1 MSKQNIYDN
10 DLFYENFEKIRSK
23 EINFNDIIETPII
36 LGMIPELYKKK
47 VLDIGCGMGQHALQ
61 YSKKGAL
68 SVLGIDISEKMLAY
82 ARKNN
87 AASNI
92 EYRRLAF
99 EELDDLEEKFDVI
112 TSSLAFDYVENFERL
127 MKQIYSHLNE
137 NGKCVFSMSHPI
149 STAYDG
155 TSDRYTRTETGERLY
170 ANLRN
175 YGIEGKR
182 VIHWVVDEYELYH
195 RTISTLIN
203 DIVSAGFIIEE
214 CQESKVPE
222 SIREKRTDMFGG
234 VIHQPDFI
242 FFRCGK
248 KN

>member
-1 MSKQNIYDN
+1 
-10 DLFYENFEKIRSK
+10 
-23 EINFNDIIETPII
+23 
-36 LGMIPELYKKK
+36 
-47 VLDIGCGMGQHALQ
+47 
-61 YSKKGAL
+61 
-68 SVLGIDISEKMLAY
+68 MLAY

-155 TSDRYTRTETGERLY
+155 TFDRYTRTETGERLY

-195 RTISTLIN
+195 RTISTLIMILFLLDLLLRN
-203 DIVSAGFIIEE
+203 VRNQKYQNQLEKSDQICLEELFIS
-214 CQESKVPE
+214 Q
-222 SIREKRTDMFGG
+222 TLFFLG
-234 VIHQPDFI
+234 VERKINI
-242 FFRCGK
+242 LSM
-248 KN
+248 

>member
-1 MSKQNIYDN
+1 
-10 DLFYENFEKIRSK
+10 
-23 EINFNDIIETPII
+23 
-36 LGMIPELYKKK
+36 
-47 VLDIGCGMGQHALQ
+47 
-61 YSKKGAL
+61 
-68 SVLGIDISEKMLAY
+68 MLAY

-155 TSDRYTRTETGERLY
+155 TFDRYTRTETGERLY

-195 RTISTLIN
+195 RTISTLIMILFLLDLLLRN
-203 DIVSAGFIIEE
+203 VRNQKYQNQLEKSEQICLEELFIN
-214 CQESKVPE
+214 Q
-222 SIREKRTDMFGG
+222 TL
-234 VIHQPDFI
+234 
-242 FFRCGK
+242 FF
-248 KN
+248 

>member
-1 MSKQNIYDN
+1 
-10 DLFYENFEKIRSK
+10 
-23 EINFNDIIETPII
+23 
-36 LGMIPELYKKK
+36 
-47 VLDIGCGMGQHALQ
+47 
-61 YSKKGAL
+61 
-68 SVLGIDISEKMLAY
+68 MLAY

-155 TSDRYTRTETGERLY
+155 TLTDIPEQKLEKDYMLIYEITE
-170 ANLRN
+170 
-175 YGIEGKR
+175 
-182 VIHWVVDEYELYH
+182 
-195 RTISTLIN
+195 
-203 DIVSAGFIIEE
+203 
-214 CQESKVPE
+214 
-222 SIREKRTDMFGG
+222 
-234 VIHQPDFI
+234 
-242 FFRCGK
+242 
-248 KN
+248 

>member
-10 DLFYENFEKIRSK
+10 DSFYENFKKIRSDK
-23 EINFNDIIETPII
+23 INFNDVIETPII
-36 LGMIPELYKKK
+36 LKMLPDLYGKK

-61 YSKKGAL
+61 YSKMGAL

-87 AASNI
+87 CASNI
-92 EYRRLAF
+92 EYKRMAF
-99 EELDDLEEKFDVI
+99 EELDDLEQKFDVI
-112 TSSLAFDYVENFERL
+112 TSSLAFDYVENFGSL
-127 MKQIYSHLNE
+127 MKQIYNHLNE

-155 TSDRYTRTETGERLY
+155 TYDRYTRTGTGERLY

-182 VIHWVVDEYELYH
+182 KENHH
-195 RTISTLIN
+195 T
-203 DIVSAGFIIEE
+203 FIYY
-214 CQESKVPE
+214 CQN
-222 SIREKRTDMFGG
+222 IL
-234 VIHQPDFI
+234 
-242 FFRCGK
+242 
-248 KN
+248 

>member
-112 TSSLAFDYVENFERL
+112 TSSLAFDYVENFATVYKGNIIKNLIMDCQSYTKYRP
-127 MKQIYSHLNE
+127 NE
-137 NGKCVFSMSHPI
+137 
-149 STAYDG
+149 T
-155 TSDRYTRTETGERLY
+155 TG
-170 ANLRN
+170 
-175 YGIEGKR
+175 GIFVSWRRKE
-182 VIHWVVDEYELYH
+182 ELP
-195 RTISTLIN
+195 TG
-203 DIVSAGFIIEE
+203 A
-214 CQESKVPE
+214 
-222 SIREKRTDMFGG
+222 
-234 VIHQPDFI
+234 
-242 FFRCGK
+242 
-248 KN
+248 

>member
-1 MSKQNIYDN
+1 M
-10 DLFYENFEKIRSK
+10 
-23 EINFNDIIETPII
+23 
-36 LGMIPELYKKK
+36 
-47 VLDIGCGMGQHALQ
+47 C
-61 YSKKGAL
+61 
-68 SVLGIDISEKMLAY
+68 
-82 ARKNN
+82 
-87 AASNI
+87 
-92 EYRRLAF
+92 
-99 EELDDLEEKFDVI
+99 
-112 TSSLAFDYVENFERL
+112 
-127 MKQIYSHLNE
+127 
-137 NGKCVFSMSHPI
+137 FSMSHPI

-155 TSDRYTRTETGERLY
+155 TFDRYTRTETGERLY

-214 CQESKVPE
+214 CRNQKYQNQL
-222 SIREKRTDMFGG
+222 EKSEQIFWRSYSSARLY
-234 VIHQPDFI
+234 

>member
-10 DLFYENFEKIRSK
+10 DSFYENFEKIRSDK
-23 EINFNDIIETPII
+23 INFNDVIETPII
-36 LGMIPELYKKK
+36 LKMMPNLYGKK

-61 YSKKGAL
+61 YSKMGAL

-87 AASNI
+87 CALNI
-92 EYRRLAF
+92 EYKRM
-99 EELDDLEEKFDVI
+99 
-112 TSSLAFDYVENFERL
+112 AFDYVENFGRL
-127 MKQIYSHLNE
+127 MKQIYNHLNE

-149 STAYDG
+149 NTAYDG
-155 TSDRYTRTETGERLY
+155 TFDRYTRTETGERLY

-182 VIHWVVDEYELYH
+182 TIHWVVDGYELYH
-195 RTISTLIN
+195 RTVSTLIN
-203 DIVSAGFIIEE
+203 DIVSTGFIIEE

-222 SIREKRTDMFGG
+222 SIREKHLDVFGG
-234 VIHQPDFI
+234 VVHQPDFI

-248 KN
+248 EKC

>member
-1 MSKQNIYDN
+1 M
-10 DLFYENFEKIRSK
+10 
-23 EINFNDIIETPII
+23 
-36 LGMIPELYKKK
+36 
-47 VLDIGCGMGQHALQ
+47 
-61 YSKKGAL
+61 
-68 SVLGIDISEKMLAY
+68 
-82 ARKNN
+82 
-87 AASNI
+87 
-92 EYRRLAF
+92 
-99 EELDDLEEKFDVI
+99 DDLDEKFDVI

-137 NGKCVFSMSHPI
+137 NGKCVFSMSLPI

-155 TSDRYTRTETGERLY
+155 TFDRYTRTETGERLY

-182 VIHWVVDEYELYH
+182 TIQWVVDEYELYH

-214 CQESKVPE
+214 CQESKIPE
-222 SIREKRTDMFGG
+222 SIREEHSDMFGG

-248 KN
+248 KNSYLMG